1 MQSLKKKYPKG
12 SDEANA
18 VLKVTREEGRG
29 AGQEMVG
36 CTYIPF
42 INLLEYLTGN
52 RNFGLC
58 STRTQT
64 RSVCEVLDTKAHSAL
79 SKWISSLDARI
90 EAEKRGLEAER
101 ELKLLLLE
109 YYEAKKTEP
118 EPTFKLCGVRE

>member
-52 RNFGLC
+52 PNFGLC
-58 STRTQT
+58 STNPKEDRTDSELLRAKT
-64 RSVCEVLDTKAHSAL
+64 HCAFGKLLSAL
-79 SKWISSLDARI
+79 DNIAEGEHQKLL
-90 EAEKRGLEAER
+90 AEKELRMFIWKYLEAKR
-101 ELKLLLLE
+101 ELVE
-109 YYEAKKTEP
+109 VME
-118 EPTFKLCGVRE
+118 